1 MDRMHAV
8 RRLLPAATTAFACL
22 LLATGAPLA
31 ASADDTG
38 SITITITDAATH
50 APLGLARVLLDG
62 PVITSELSSPGGAVK
77 FTDVPPGIYRARVA
91 KSGYD
96 SVTSAQ
102 FEVLEGHYITVAV
115 ALAKPAV
122 KSLGTVTVR
131 STAVISSTT
140 VDENSA
146 VRKLSST
153 LTDAL
158 GKLSGVTVSSDPNG
172 DSDAQVTV
180 SLDGHDPTQTGLT
193 LDGVPLNAPG
203 VSGDLRSINTDL
215 FSSASTNFGPS
226 AGALGGTV
234 GFRSIEPTLSWQGKV
249 TASVGTFG
257 NAAGILSLSGTAGR
271 IGIALTE
278 ASRGTYGPLNGQTYL
293 DASGLDYTHDGASLN
308 DGTLLKIR
316 TPLGSAQT
324 LTATYVSTYGDTG
337 LICNRFTGP
346 VPCGYGP
353 DNYSDNHLTFA
364 TLTDTA
370 LVGEVGLQFALFG
383 TSSTYNRDLLNRYV
397 AGIPDPFG
405 TVTDNRSTGATLNA
419 MLPSRERHTLS
430 IQATTSHAILTT
442 MGIISSTSPFSN
454 ASSSSDYSTIQLSDK
469 INSSPKLTLGA
480 RLGMSFSPQTSNSI
494 IGGASATW
502 TPTAVDSFVGSI
514 DIGGAGAGLSRV
526 TPLTD
531 PAALRFDCNAGAG
544 YGAGPG
550 DLPGPTSSTSYSLTY
565 QRRLKTG
572 QFALTL
578 YQQLQDDVL
587 LNTQVNGSV
596 LPPGYFPPGY
606 FALAQ
611 TIYQSSSG
619 CGTSL
624 PFGPANLYIS
634 QPIAGVQRVY
644 QGARFNAGFR
654 IGQNLVAEPYYD
666 ITQTVANSVSPL
678 IDNPYSLVISGTQVP
693 GVPLHRGGL
702 TFDYKA
708 PRSNVEWLLNGNFVS
723 ANNSNNL
730 PGYVTADAGVVVTL
744 VRGSLTFAETN
755 IFNKYGYDFA
765 SAANSVPLETAGG
778 NFLPTVARPL
788 SPRQFSVTYTVK
800 LGNTPQTNFTP
811 ALLAQADASNSA
823 RRGGGF
829 GPGGGGG
836 PGGGLAALAAL
847 PSTPPANP
855 LDPDTSRQQCTSDN
869 VKAVKPLLDQIKAY
883 VAAVDAAKSATG
895 YPDAAP
901 ATAPAIDGLNV
912 AYHKTATS
920 YALTFTQTK
929 AGSIR
934 SFIACAPLHVGSVDD
949 AKALNLYIPPTSAF
963 NRFPLAYAPEAGL
976 YVVRQPQQAGQEQFR
991 LYQLPAAPPAAP
1003 FALTSAASCT
1013 DELKPT
1019 ATSLLGALQTYFAA
1033 FDPSNPPAAPPP
1045 GWTVTLHKSASGYWT
1060 ELQLDDISRI
1070 PAVLNCGHV
1079 STGTPDQI
1087 KAKKL
1092 DFARP
1097 PSLNYSPSL
1106 GLYLVR
1112 PNPGQTP
1119 PPQRN

>member
-1 MDRMHAV
+1 MDRIFGA
-8 RRLLPAATTAFACL
+8 RRLFVAATTAVACL
-22 LLATGAPLA
+22 LFVMSAPLA
-31 ASADDTG
+31 GRADETG
-38 SITITITDAATH
+38 SITITVTDATTH
-50 APLGLARVLLDG
+50 AALGLARVLLDG
-62 PVITSELSSPGGAVK
+62 PVITSELTSPDGTVK

-91 KSGYD
+91 KSSYNA
-96 SVTSAQ
+96 VTSAQ
-102 FEVLEGHYITVAV
+102 FEVLEGHYITVSV

-122 KSLGTVTVR
+122 RSLGTVTVR

-146 VRKLSST
+146 ARKLSDT

-203 VSGDLRSINTDL
+203 VAGDLRSINTDL

-234 GFRSIEPTLSWQGKV
+234 GFRSIEPTLTWQGKV
-249 TASVGTFG
+249 TASYGTFG
-257 NAAGILSLSGTAGR
+257 NAAGILSLSGTTGR

-278 ASRGTYGPLNGQTYL
+278 SSRGTYSALNGQTYL
-293 DASGLDYTHDGASLN
+293 DASGLDYTHDGAALN

-316 TPLGSAQT
+316 APLGSAQT

-353 DNYSDNHLTFA
+353 DNYSYNHLTFA

-383 TSSTYNRDLLNRYV
+383 TDSTYNRDLLNRYV

-405 TVTDNRSTGATLNA
+405 TITDNRSTGATLNA

-430 IQATTSHAILTT
+430 IQATTSHAMLTT
-442 MGIISSTSPFSN
+442 MGVISSTSPFSN

-480 RLGMSFSPQTSNSI
+480 RLGMSFSPQTSNSV

-502 TPTAVDSFVGSI
+502 TPTSFDTFTGSV
-514 DIGGAGAGLSRV
+514 DIGGAGAGLSRT

-531 PAALRFDCNAGAG
+531 PAALRFDCNASVG

-565 QRRLKTG
+565 ARRLKTG

-578 YQQLQDDVL
+578 YQQLQNDVL

-606 FALAQ
+606 LALAQ
-611 TIYQSSSG
+611 ALYQSTSG
-619 CGTSL
+619 CGAAL
-624 PFGPANLYIS
+624 PFGPTNLYIS
-634 QPIAGVQRVY
+634 QPLAGIQRVY
-644 QGARFNAGFR
+644 QGARFTAGFR
-654 IGQNLVAEPYYD
+654 IGQDLVAEPYYD
-666 ITQTVANSVSPL
+666 ITQTVANSASPL
-678 IDNPYSLVISGTQVP
+678 INNPYSLTISGAQVP
-693 GVPLHRGGL
+693 SVPLHRGGL
-702 TFDYKA
+702 TLDYKA
-708 PRSNVEWLLNGNFVS
+708 PRSELEYLLNGNFVS
-723 ANNSNNL
+723 GNNSNNL
-730 PGYVTADAGVVVTL
+730 PGYVTADAGVVLTL

-765 SAANSVPLETAGG
+765 SAANSVPIETVGG
-778 NFLPTVARPL
+778 ELLPTVARPL

-811 ALLAQADASNSA
+811 ALLAQTDTSGGT

-836 PGGGLAALAAL
+836 PGGGFAGLAAL
-847 PSTPPANP
+847 PTSAPANP
-855 LDPDTSRQQCTSDN
+855 LDPDTSRQSCTADN
-869 VKAVKPLLDQIKAY
+869 AKAVKPLLDQIKAY
-883 VAAVDAAKSATG
+883 VAAVDAAKTATG

-901 ATAPAIDGLNV
+901 VTAPTINGLNV
-912 AYHKTATS
+912 AYHKTPTS

-929 AGSIR
+929 AGSVR
-934 SFIACAPLHVGSVDD
+934 SFISCAPLHVGSVDD

-963 NRFPLAYAPEAGL
+963 NRLPLAYAPEAGL
-976 YVVRQPQQAGQEQFR
+976 YIVRPPQQAGQEQFR
-991 LYQLPAAPPAAP
+991 LYQLPTSPPTSP
-1003 FALTSAASCT
+1003 FALTSASTCT

-1019 ATSLLGALQTYFAA
+1019 ATSLLGALQTYFAT
-1033 FDPSNPPAAPPP
+1033 FDPNSPPATPPD
-1045 GWTVTLHKSASGYWT
+1045 GWTVVPHKTAGGYWT
-1060 ELQLDDISRI
+1060 ELQLADVSRI

-1087 KAKKL
+1087 KARKL
-1092 DFARP
+1092 DYARP
-1097 PSLNYSPSL
+1097 PSLNYSPPL

-1112 PNPGQTP
+1112 PNPGQSP
-1119 PPQRN
+1119 QPQRP